1 MKSPKKL
8 LAGLCAALAAIIA
21 AAVLSSCSQM
31 GAVTYQGSVKG
42 VPVTIVVG
50 GGK

>member
-1 MKSPKKL
+1 MKSPSKL
-8 LAGLCAALAAIIA
+8 LAAMFAALTAIFAAII
-21 AAVLSSCSQM
+21 LSSCSQM
-31 GAVTYQGSVKG
+31 GAVTYQGTVKG

>member
-1 MKSPKKL
+1 MKSKL
-8 LAGLCAALAAIIA
+8 LIA
-21 AAVLSSCSQM
+21 AALLALPSCSQM
-31 GAVTYQGSVKG
+31 GAVTYSGNVKG

>member
-1 MKSPKKL
+1 MKPKLIITAAAL
-8 LAGLCAALAAIIA
+8 LA
-21 AAVLSSCSQM
+21 LSSCSQM
-31 GAVTYQGSVKG
+31 GAVTYQGNVKG

>member
-1 MKSPKKL
+1 MKDPAKL
-8 LAGLCAALAAIIA
+8 TIGLILSLALIVA

-31 GAVTYQGSVKG
+31 GAVTYSGNVKG